1 VLLATRE
8 RAAARM
14 HGAFSQLDWLEP
26 FGVYRAFDANP
37 YVAASAA
44 RRAAARL
51 RQGRARVGARVAAE
65 SRSAS
70 PRRLALRV
78 LDRVWLPDS
87 YAGWL
92 PFGFATG
99 LRAIRRERP
108 AAILSSYP
116 PASSHVLALLLHR
129 ATGVPWIADFRDPW
143 ANAGDHTYPGSA
155 TRLSRRLE
163 HATLEHA
170 SAVTAVGPT
179 LAETLAE
186 RTAAQVHV
194 LPQGFEP
201 DRDAARR
208 TQEDE
213 LRLLHMGTLAAWPA
227 HPGPLLR
234 AAAAAAEHGARLHVD
249 QVGQIFGCEDDVE
262 AAIASGL
269 LTAHDPVTRS
279 EAQRRIAAA
288 DVALLIRTEPSRLW
302 VTTKLW
308 DYLAARTPILVVAD
322 PECDAARIVTATRTG
337 VVVPYWD
344 EGAIESS
351 LRSLDD
357 QRRAGELRWQPD
369 EAELAQYETSSVAR
383 ELARVL
389 EQVAR

>member
-1 VLLATRE
+1 
-8 RAAARM
+8 
-14 HGAFSQLDWLEP
+14 
-26 FGVYRAFDANP
+26 
-37 YVAASAA
+37 
-44 RRAAARL
+44 
-51 RQGRARVGARVAAE
+51 
-65 SRSAS
+65 
-70 PRRLALRV
+70 
-78 LDRVWLPDS
+78 
-87 YAGWL
+87 
-92 PFGFATG
+92 
-99 LRAIRRERP
+99 
-108 AAILSSYP
+108 
-116 PASSHVLALLLHR
+116 
-129 ATGVPWIADFRDPW
+129 VPWITDFRDPW
-143 ANAGDHTYPGSA
+143 ANAGDHTYPVAAGG
-155 TRLSRRLE
+155 LSRRLE
-163 HATLEHA
+163 RATLKHA

-179 LAETLAE
+179 LAGTLAE
-186 RTAAQVHV
+186 RTAAQVNV

-201 DRDAARR
+201 YRDGARR
-208 TQEDE
+208 TRGDE

-269 LTAHDPVTRS
+269 LTTHDPVPRP

-288 DVALLIRTEPSRLW
+288 DVAVLIRTEPSRLW

-351 LRSLDD
+351 LRSLDE